1 MTTVRVVSCPLYPA
15 EDDDTEKA
23 AVSDALVEGSDVH
36 VVFLTHETVKSDE
49 MLAMVSNLGSN
60 LLGLVYDE
68 DDKNVDWCEPCPP
81 FCVLILYDL

>member
-1 MTTVRVVSCPLYPA
+1 
-15 EDDDTEKA
+15 
-23 AVSDALVEGSDVH
+23 VH

-49 MLAMVSNLGSN
+49 VLAMVSNLGSN
-60 LLGLVYDE
+60 LVGLFYDE